1 MLRSSEVKEGPE
13 RAPHRSLLRATGLGE
28 DDFRKPF
35 IGIANSYSEVVPGH
49 VHLRRLAEY
58 VKMGVRAGG
67 GVPFEFNTIAV
78 DDGIAMGHSGM
89 KYSLPSREVIADS
102 IEIMVNAHKFDGLV
116 LLTNCDKIT
125 PGMLL
130 AAARLN
136 LPTIVV
142 TGGPMAAG
150 IWRGKKVGLVDVFE
164 AVGSYRA
171 GKMELEELVELER
184 VACPGPGS
192 CSGLFTANSMA
203 VIAEAAGLSLPYTAT
218 ALAVSAEKKDIA
230 RRAGERI
237 VELVRQGA
245 NLSRFLSRDSL
256 ENAIAVDMALGGST
270 NTVLHL
276 LAISREAGIDL
287 SLDDFDRMSRK
298 VPHVAPIY
306 PGGPYMM
313 EDLHVAGGVPAL
325 MKSISKLIH
334 LDVLTVSGRTIG
346 EIVGGA
352 EVKDTSIIRGPE
364 NPVHAEGGIAIL
376 RGSLAPRGAV
386 LKTAAIPKENMRF
399 RGTARVFDSEE
410 DAYRAIVGGKIS
422 GGDVVVIRY
431 EGPRGGPGMR
441 EMLSPTSAI
450 VGMGLSSEVALVT
463 DGRFSGGTRG
473 PCVGHVAPEAAVG
486 GPIALINNGDVI
498 SIDVESRRLD
508 VELSEEE
515 LEDRRR
521 SWRTP
526 EKIAKVTGV
535 LSRYASSVCQADEGA
550 VLRCP
555 NGYSRA
561 LN

>member
-13 RAPHRSLLRATGLGE
+13 RAPHRSLLRATGLGDE
-28 DDFRKPF
+28 DLRKPF

-49 VHLRRLAEY
+49 VHLRQLVEQ
-58 VKMGVRAGG
+58 VKMGVREGG

-102 IEIMVNAHKFDGLV
+102 IEVMANAHRFDGLV

-125 PGMLL
+125 PGMLM
-130 AAARLN
+130 AAARLD

-150 IWRGKKVGLVDVFE
+150 LWRGRKVGLVDVFE

-171 GKMELEELVELER
+171 GRMGLQELEEIER

-203 VIAEAAGLSLPYTAT
+203 VISEAAGLALPYTAT
-218 ALAVSAEKKDIA
+218 ALAVSAERKELA
-230 RRAGERI
+230 RRAGRRI
-237 VELVRQGA
+237 VDLVREGLA
-245 NLSRFLSRDSL
+245 FSRFLTRASL

-276 LAISREAGIDL
+276 LAIAREAGLEL
-287 SLDDFDRMSRK
+287 SLDDFDEMSRR
-298 VPHVAPIY
+298 VPHVAPVY

-313 EDLHVAGGVPAL
+313 EDLHAAGGVPAL
-325 MKSISKLIH
+325 MKSISRFLH
-334 LDVLTVSGRTIG
+334 LDAVTVSGRTVGEIIG
-346 EIVGGA
+346 EA
-352 EVKDTSIIRGPE
+352 QVKDREVIRGPE
-364 NPVHAEGGIAIL
+364 NPVHREGGIAVL
-376 RGSLAPRGAV
+376 RGTLAPRGAV
-386 LKTAAIPKENMRF
+386 VKTAAIAGENLRF
-399 RGTARVFDSEE
+399 RGRARVFDSEE
-410 DAYRAIVGGKIS
+410 EAYGAIVGGLVSK
-422 GGDVVVIRY
+422 GDVVVIRY

-450 VGMGLSSEVALVT
+450 VGMGLASDVALVT

-486 GPIALINNGDVI
+486 GPIALVRDGDPI
-498 SIDVESRRLD
+498 LIDVPGRRI
-508 VELSEEE
+508 ELEVAEEE
-515 LEDRRR
+515 LEERRR
-521 SWRTP
+521 SWRP
-526 EKIAKVTGV
+526 PAGPRGHGV
-535 LSRYASSVCQADEGA
+535 LSKFASFACQADEGA

-555 NGYSRA
+555 DGIAANA
-561 LN
+561 

>member
-1 MLRSSEVKEGPE
+1 MLRSSEIKEGPE
-13 RAPHRSLLRATGLGE
+13 RAPHRSLLRATGLGD
-28 DDFRKPF
+28 DDFRRPF

-49 VHLRRLAEY
+49 VHLRYLAEY

-102 IEIMVNAHKFDGLV
+102 IEVMVNAHKFDGLV

-125 PGMLL
+125 PGMLM

-136 LPTIVV
+136 LPTVVV

-150 IWRGKKVGLVDVFE
+150 IWRGRKVGLVDVFE

-171 GKMELEELVELER
+171 GKMSLEELEELER

-203 VIAEAAGLSLPYTAT
+203 VIAEAIGLSLPYTAT
-218 ALAVSAEKKDIA
+218 ALAVSAEKKEIA
-230 RRAGERI
+230 RRAGETV
-237 VELVRQGA
+237 VELVRRGE
-245 NLSRFLSRDSL
+245 SISKFLTRKSL

-276 LAISREAGIDL
+276 LAIAREAGLELD
-287 SLDDFDRMSRK
+287 LDDFDRIGRK

-313 EDLHVAGGVPAL
+313 EDLHAAGGVPAL
-325 MKSISKLIH
+325 MKSISKFLH
-334 LDVLTVSGRTIG
+334 LDAPTVSGKTIG
-346 EIVGGA
+346 EIIEGA
-352 EVKDTSIIRGPE
+352 VVKDSSVIRGPE

-386 LKTAAIPKENMRF
+386 VKTAAILRENLRF
-399 RGTARVFDSEE
+399 RGPARVFDSEE
-410 DAYRAIVGGKIS
+410 EAYRAIVGGDIS
-422 GGDVVVIRY
+422 KGDVIVIRY

-450 VGMGLSSEVALVT
+450 VGMGLASDVALVT

-486 GPIALINNGDVI
+486 GPIALLRDGDVI
-498 SIDVESRRLD
+498 TIDVEGRRLD
-508 VELSEEE
+508 VELSEGE
-515 LEDRRR
+515 LEERRKG
-521 SWRTP
+521 WRPP
-526 EKIAKVTGV
+526 EKLRGVGGV
-535 LSRYASSVCQADEGA
+535 LSRYASLACQADEGA

-555 NGYSRA
+555 EGYARA